1 MLTAPAIVC
10 LAPSA
15 PSWPCS
21 GSWQSLLVACLPPSI
36 QSYFVRDGSKTSV
49 YQSPSVS
56 LCSRTKCGIPDAL
69 AWPLGASQAAPASF
83 PASLTLGV
91 GGGVVVLQ
99 PVGSLSCLP
108 ASCTIAFLVDIF
120 LFSGQ
125 DELLSA
131 LCVITLCLSL
141 GGNTETPLSR
151 LVPIS
156 GV

>member
-1 MLTAPAIVC
+1 MLTAPVIVC
-10 LAPSA
+10 LPPSA

-69 AWPLGASQAAPASF
+69 AWPLGASRAAPASF
-83 PASLTLGV
+83 PASLTLRV
-91 GGGVVVLQ
+91 GGVVVLQ
-99 PVGSLSCLP
+99 PVSSLSCLP